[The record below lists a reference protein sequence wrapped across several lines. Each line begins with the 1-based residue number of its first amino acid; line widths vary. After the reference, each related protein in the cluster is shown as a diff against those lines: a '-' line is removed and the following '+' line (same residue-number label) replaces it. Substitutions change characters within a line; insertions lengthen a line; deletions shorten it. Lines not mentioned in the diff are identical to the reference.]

1 MSIIDEP
8 PPKQGVIRKVYDW
21 MMRNATG
28 RHAWVALAGLTF
40 AEASF
45 FPIPTDIML
54 IPMVLADRRRAF
66 ALAGWCTLWSVIGG
80 ALGYTIGAFLYE
92 SLGQWLIRLYHLG
105 SDMQTFQAWYARY
118 GALVILIKGFTPIP
132 YKLVTITSG
141 FAHYSFWVFMLMSA
155 ITRGGRYLL
164 VAALLY
170 WKGEVARRF
179 IEKRLEASLLVF
191 LAVVIA
197 GVVAVKYLF

>member
-28 RHAWVALAGLTF
+28 RHAWAALAGLTF